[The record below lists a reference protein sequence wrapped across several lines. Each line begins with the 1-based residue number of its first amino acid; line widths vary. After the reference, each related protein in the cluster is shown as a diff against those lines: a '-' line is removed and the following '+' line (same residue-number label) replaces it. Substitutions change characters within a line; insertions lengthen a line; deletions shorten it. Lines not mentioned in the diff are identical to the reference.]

1 MKLATFV
8 LSLALTVSTAVAQ
21 QTASYPTKPV
31 SIIIGAAIGN
41 SPDVATRVVADALT
55 QLWGQQVV
63 VFNRPGAGGLIA
75 GQAAAVSEKDGY
87 TLYVAQASTYTVL
100 PITQPKLPFDL
111 DKDFVPISLIGEQ
124 PIAISVS
131 PSLGV
136 NSLREL
142 MDRVRATP
150 GGMLFAASNR
160 GGQSHLTGELLKAKT
175 GLALTFVHA
184 SGASTS
190 INDVST
196 GRIPI
201 MFEGIAAINGA
212 VQGGMLKA
220 LAIAAPKRLPN
231 LPELPAVAETV
242 PGFES
247 KGWQALMAPA
257 GVPDSIIEKIN
268 ADLRTVLSQPEVIKK
283 FETLGTYPHPMSP
296 RETSAFLRAER
307 DLWWP
312 IVRKIESEEHNKP

>member
-87 TLYVAQASTYTVL
+87 TLYMAQASTYTVL

-268 ADLRTVLSQPEVIKK
+268 ADLRTVLSQPDVIKK

>member
-268 ADLRTVLSQPEVIKK
+268 ADLRTVLSQPDVIKK

>member
-87 TLYVAQASTYTVL
+87 TLYMAQASTYTVL